1 MQARALL
8 AAFIMSVVAM
18 SGVGSPAT
26 AAPVER
32 LVAGVGPSG
41 YLKGV
46 MLEPAPRAKA
56 PVVLIVPGSGPTNR
70 DGDNTHGVRAGTYR
84 LLAEGLAAQGVT
96 SMRVDKRGMFGSAAP
111 DLDPN
116 KVTIA
121 DYASDVTSWADAL
134 KPITGAPCIWVLG
147 HSEGALVALAAAVQR
162 PDDICGL
169 ILAASPGRRLSDV
182 LRDQLRAEAAYAPIL
197 KQALAAIGQLEQGR
211 HVDVS
216 GYPERLKMLFHPTV
230 QTYLINAFAYDPVD
244 LLKRYAGPVLVLQ
257 GSTDLQVSNADAER
271 LKAARPDVRLVML
284 PGVNHVLKA
293 APADRAA
300 NLATYGDPLLPIAPA
315 AVEAVAAFVKAA
327 PQTAARSEP

>member
-1 MQARALL
+1 MLVRALS
-8 AAFIMSVVAM
+8 AAFVMTVCAVA
-18 SGVGSPAT
+18 PAV

-46 MLEPAPRAKA
+46 MLEPGAKA
-56 PVVLIVPGSGPTNR
+56 QGPVVLIVPGSGPTNR
-70 DGDNTHGVRAGTYR
+70 DGDNTLGVRAGTYR
-84 LLAEGLAAQGVT
+84 LLAQGLAEQGVT

-116 KVTIA
+116 KVTIG
-121 DYASDVTSWADAL
+121 DYATDVTSWADAL
-134 KPITGAPCIWVLG
+134 KPLTGAPCIWVLG

-169 ILAASPGRRLSDV
+169 ILAAAPGRRLSDV
-182 LRDQLRAEAAYAPIL
+182 LRDQLRANPANASIL
-197 KQALAAIGQLEQGR
+197 DPALAAIDALEKGR
-211 HVDVS
+211 HVDVT
-216 GYPERLKMLFHPTV
+216 GLPEPLKMLFHPKV
-230 QTYLINAFAYDPVD
+230 QDYLINAFAYDPAE
-244 LLKRYAGPVLVLQ
+244 LLRRYKGPVLVLQ
-257 GSTDLQVSNADAER
+257 GSTDLQVSPVDAER

-315 AVEAVAAFVKAA
+315 AVDAVAAFVKA
-327 PQTAARSEP
+327 PQTAALSEP